1 MANWTYN
8 GQEIKGINDILPHI
22 DGKPWGFVYML
33 TLVDKKT
40 KKIKYQYIG
49 KKNLYSITSKTATK
63 KEFEA
68 NAKSY
73 FKRKKMKNGTWKYYT
88 TVIKESNW
96 KEYLSSNKYIQAN
109 HSKYDILKEILL
121 FSKDDMDLTYREAKE
136 IICQGALESDYFLN
150 DGVSIRRY
158 GKKIIN

>member
-63 KEFEA
+63 KEFDS
-68 NAKSY
+68 NPKSY

-121 FSKDDMDLTYREAKE
+121 FSTNDSELTYLEAKE
-136 IICQGALESDYFLN
+136 IICNDALYDENFLN
-150 DGVSIRRY
+150 NGVSLRKFI
-158 GKKIIN
+158 GSKIK